1 MEKGL
6 IFREINRN
14 SLRFRWVLVFSI
26 LSTAG
31 AIFLAF
37 ANLERSS
44 ANLPATKKIPFYGG
58 PVGAERK
65 PGKEDYLRNSL
76 RLKAR
81 VYMAYGDYAKAQ
93 PLVEQA
99 LASARTNNACYS
111 ELSSCL
117 LDVAWLYRHQGR
129 LADAKKMCKQ
139 GLRLQEELYSKNHP
153 NVACT
158 LRILGSIYQAQG
170 KYRHARRVL
179 NRALT
184 IMRNNYMKDDPV
196 IGPFQ
201 VDIARLLAAQG
212 NLAEAEAYYLPAMS
226 LINKSHGPDHLYTA
240 GVIGSI
246 ARLYTL
252 QGRYVEAQPLIKRT
266 LAIQEKVY
274 GPDHHL
280 LAPAWLTMAKICQAK
295 KDDIQAEKLINKARE
310 AAEKTGNPLSIAQLD
325 EHAAMIN
332 SYR

>member
-1 MEKGL
+1 MDKGI
-6 IFREINRN
+6 IFREVHRF
-14 SLRFRWVLVFSI
+14 SLRFRWLLVLLMLGAVGGVFAVI
-26 LSTAG
+26 
-31 AIFLAF
+31 
-37 ANLERSS
+37 ANISRSS
-44 ANLPATKKIPFYGG
+44 ANLPATKKGPFNGG

-65 PGKEDYLRNSL
+65 PGKEDYLRNAL

-81 VYMAYGDYAKAQ
+81 VHMAYGDYAKAQ

-99 LASARTNNACYS
+99 LTSARTNNACDS

-117 LDVAWLYRHQGR
+117 LDVAWLYRHQGK

-139 GLRLQEELYSKNHP
+139 GLKLQEKLYSKNHP
-153 NVACT
+153 NMAYT
-158 LRILGSIYQAQG
+158 LRVLGSIYQAQG
-170 KYRHARRVL
+170 KYRRARRVL
-179 NRALT
+179 NRALA
-184 IMRNNYMKDDPV
+184 IMQNNYMEDDPI
-196 IGPFQ
+196 IGPFK

-212 NLAEAEAYYLPAMS
+212 DLGEAEAYYLPALS
-226 LINKSHGPDHLYTA
+226 LVNKSHGPGHLYTA

-252 QGRYVEAQPLIKRT
+252 QERYVEAQPLIKRT

-295 KDDIQAEKLINKARE
+295 KDNTQAEKLINKARE